1 MNQTQSDELEK
12 TADGDPL
19 EDRGIADS
27 ARNSVTEPEEE
38 GDELADDGED
48 DGDDEGGEED
58 ENV

>member
-1 MNQTQSDELEK
+1 MNQTQTDDLEK

-27 ARNSVTEPEEE
+27 AQGSVTEPEEE
-38 GDELADDGED
+38 GDELEGDDDED
-48 DGDDEGGEED
+48 DGDEEDD